1 MVSVASLSSLS
12 CSINLCIKSS
22 SIYDDGINESTDCLT
37 TMSFV
42 MVLSLLVTLY
52 FVTLLYDPRSEEDV
66 SSVYVELK
74 NVSLNISSIDS
85 LMDS

>member
-1 MVSVASLSSLS
+1 
-12 CSINLCIKSS
+12 
-22 SIYDDGINESTDCLT
+22 
-37 TMSFV
+37 MSFV